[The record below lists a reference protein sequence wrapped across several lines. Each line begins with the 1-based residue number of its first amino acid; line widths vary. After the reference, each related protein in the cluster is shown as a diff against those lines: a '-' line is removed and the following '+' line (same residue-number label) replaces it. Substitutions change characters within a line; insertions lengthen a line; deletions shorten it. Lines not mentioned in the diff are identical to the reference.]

1 MNCCHLDSGQTIY
14 TWSSAPGPALIS
26 HWLPASRL
34 DTGSD
39 TGWSGASGG
48 IIIAVT
54 FINPKFHLPFQ
65 RYKSASK
72 TSLTQ
77 PFICHIC
84 FSFSTS
90 KGRYLS
96 HCCIVYLSTNSF
108 ALVPETIT
116 INISVHLGCLP
127 FIWIGKK
134 CWSFQPSFCLS
145 CV

>member
-14 TWSSAPGPALIS
+14 TWSSAPGPALPS

-48 IIIAVT
+48 IISSD
-54 FINPKFHLPFQ
+54 FYQ
-65 RYKSASK
+65 SK
-72 TSLTQ
+72 VPPPISEIQKCQKNSLTQ

-96 HCCIVYLSTNSF
+96 HCCIVYISTNSF

-116 INISVHLGCLP
+116 IKINIHLGCLP
-127 FIWIGKK
+127 VIWIGKK
-134 CWSFQPSFCLS
+134 CWWPRPSFCL
-145 CV
+145 CFV